1 MHSLANVNWLA
12 VFIAPLSGF
21 VLGFLWYGPVFGRA
35 WMKLTGMTKEKGAEA
50 NMALTFGGTYLLN
63 VVVAIG
69 LSVFLHEHSG
79 LHAGLHAGVFAG
91 LFFFATALG
100 VVFLFEQKP
109 FKLWLIDAGYQ
120 IVNFAAIGAILGAW
134 PA

>member
-12 VFIAPLSGF
+12 VFVAPLIGF
-21 VLGFLWYGPVFGRA
+21 VLGFLWYGPLFGRA

-69 LSVFLHEHSG
+69 L
-79 LHAGLHAGVFAG
+79 
-91 LFFFATALG
+91 AT
-100 VVFLFEQKP
+100 FLFEQKP

-120 IVNFAAIGAILGAW
+120 IVNFGAIGAILGLW